1 VKLGTETYAVAHL
14 LEELDLLRLERS
26 HGDGFDM
33 VLELATVLCVRT
45 TRGGQ
50 QTAHRG
56 NQKKNYQKSNLGR
69 SARKPQLTTAGEAE
83 GESRYTRYQSTY

>member
-56 NQKKNYQKSNLGR
+56 NQKKKKLSKIKSREIGKE
-69 SARKPQLTTAGEAE
+69 ATTDNCWRG
-83 GESRYTRYQSTY
+83 